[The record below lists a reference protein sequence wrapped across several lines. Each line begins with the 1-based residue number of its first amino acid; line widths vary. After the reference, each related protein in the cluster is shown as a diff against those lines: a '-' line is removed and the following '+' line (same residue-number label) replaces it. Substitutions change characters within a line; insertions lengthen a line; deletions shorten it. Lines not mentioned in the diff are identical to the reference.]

1 MKGLVDKAL
10 SYINKIIL
18 SIAGKCFYLSLPC
31 LAFPGMIIC
40 QGKVIKAYNLIKKMS
55 VSFHNIW
62 TR

>member
-1 MKGLVDKAL
+1 
-10 SYINKIIL
+10 
-18 SIAGKCFYLSLPC
+18 
-31 LAFPGMIIC
+31 MIIC